1 MNLLHAFYFIY
12 EEKCSETLKT
22 HTENA
27 DQSAWEQKK
36 SRTQTHKWVCKAEL
50 LAIEPNGI
58 RATKRVC
65 IWQLFFHGSL
75 FAFPS
80 YNKHTFSFSCHFF
93 YLLISFH
100 FIWTFFFCRHGIM
113 KWFFSNV
120 PRQKH
125 KYLETTQSPIS
136 SNSVLASAV
145 VWINK

>member
-100 FIWTFFFCRHGIM
+100 FIWTFFFLSPWYHEMIFLKCAATKTQILGNHSIAD
-113 KWFFSNV
+113 FF
-120 PRQKH
+120 K
-125 KYLETTQSPIS
+125 
-136 SNSVLASAV
+136 
-145 VWINK
+145 